1 MSQIDKTIEN
11 KRLVQHVF
19 DELAKSNSQPL
30 LDHLAEDFRFVIMG
44 TGTWSRSYDGKAAVL
59 AELFAPLREKI
70 AGRITT
76 IPVRLIAE
84 GDLVVVEAHGRNT
97 TRDGKAYNNTYCNV
111 LRLEAGRIAEWIEY
125 CDTLLIETAL
135 GPPSAILGKVK
146 KR

>member
-1 MSQIDKTIEN
+1 MMSQIEKTIEN

-44 TGTWSRSYDGKAAVL
+44 TGAWSRSYDGKAAVL
-59 AELFAPLREKI
+59 AELFAPLRERI

-84 GDLVVVEAHGRNT
+84 GDLVVVEARGRNT
-97 TRDGKAYNNTYCNV
+97 TRDGKAYNNAYCNV
-111 LRLEAGRIAEWIEY
+111 LRLEAGRIAEWTEY
-125 CDTLLIETAL
+125 CDTLLIESAL
-135 GPPSAILGKVK
+135 GPPPAV
-146 KR
+146 RTN

>member
-1 MSQIDKTIEN
+1 MMGPTENTIEN

-44 TGTWSRSYDGKAAVL
+44 TGAWSRSYDGKAVVF
-59 AELFAPLREKI
+59 AELFAPLRERI

-84 GDLVVVEAHGRNT
+84 GDLVVVEARGRNT
-97 TRDGKAYNNTYCNV
+97 TSDGKAYNNTYCNV

-135 GPPSAILGKVK
+135 GPPPAV
-146 KR
+146 RTN

>member
-1 MSQIDKTIEN
+1 MRPIETTVEN

-19 DELAKSNSQPL
+19 DELAKSNPQPL

-44 TGTWSRSYDGKAAVL
+44 TGAWSRSYDGKAAVL
-59 AELFAPLREKI
+59 AELFAPLRERI

-84 GDLVVVEAHGRNT
+84 GDFVVVEARGRNT

-111 LRLEAGRIAEWIEY
+111 LRLEAGRIREWAEY
-125 CDTLLIETAL
+125 CDTLLIETVL
-135 GPPSAILGKVK
+135 GRPSAIV
-146 KR
+146 RTD